1 METYSSIFKKQSP
14 VIATLYWLNLSTIN
28 WRLGI
33 RTLANLSGKRGSPA
47 ERQMNIIFKKKF
59 WLKSIFALGLVC
71 ILVFSNAQAAMAARS
86 GGRIGGG
93 SFGTPSRTYSAPRGG
108 SYGGSYG
115 GGYGYGGGGF
125 GFPFLLP
132 FVGFGGLGGLFSVF
146 ILIAIAN
153 FLVRSFGN
161 SGVDGDV
168 GYGNSSQ
175 VAVAQV
181 QVGLLSNARQL
192 QPELN
197 RLALTADTSTAV
209 GRAAVLQE
217 ATLALLRN
225 PEYWV
230 YGATESQKA
239 SLDAAEAKF
248 NQLALT
254 ERSKFTKETLTN
266 VNSVIKGEEQKAL
279 AGNQEGAAIQ
289 LKPEDSGEYSGEYI
303 VATVIVGV
311 TGNLELPKINGS
323 DDLRQALQQMGSVG
337 SDRLLAVEILWTP
350 QAEGDTLST
359 DDILA
364 YYPNLKLV

>member
-1 METYSSIFKKQSP
+1 
-14 VIATLYWLNLSTIN
+14 
-28 WRLGI
+28 
-33 RTLANLSGKRGSPA
+33 
-47 ERQMNIIFKKKF
+47 MNILFKKKF

-71 ILVFSNAQAAMAARS
+71 ILVFSNAQDAMAARS

-93 SFGTPSRTYSAPRGG
+93 SFRTPSRTYSAPR
-108 SYGGSYG
+108 GGSYG

-132 FVGFGGLGGLFSVF
+132 FVGFGGLGGVFSIF

-161 SGVDGDV
+161 TGVDGDV
-168 GYGNSSQ
+168 GYSNSSQ

-209 GRAAVLQE
+209 GRATVLQE

-239 SLDAAEAKF
+239 SIDAAEAKF

-266 VNSVIKGEEQKAL
+266 VNSLIEGEEQKAL
-279 AGNQEGAAIQ
+279 ASNQEGTAIQ
-289 LKPEDSGEYSGEYI
+289 LKSEDSGEYI
-303 VATVIVGV
+303 IATVIVGV
-311 TGNLELPKINGS
+311 TGNLELPKINDS

-350 QAEGDTLST
+350 QADGDILST
-359 DDILA
+359 DDILT
-364 YYPNLKLV
+364 YYPSLKLV